1 MIIHNSKIHE
11 RKLEI
16 SYGRGCLPGGKDILP
31 VLEEYVPGECEPI
44 VEHPEVNTIILLVC
58 LLPGHILIALTC
70 FHGIRQHPDCRID
83 PKLPT
88 TPRAIGDSR
97 MIAGPASKEEE
108 TVSGIL
114 VISHNSV

>member
-1 MIIHNSKIHE
+1 M
-11 RKLEI
+11 
-16 SYGRGCLPGGKDILP
+16 
-31 VLEEYVPGECEPI
+31 LEEYVPGECEPI
-44 VEHPEVNTIILLVC
+44 VEHPEVNTIILLIC